1 MNVISNKEEFIEKV
15 PRYLV
20 FKEKRNLIFTVNF
33 VSIVFAVKK
42 DELYVE
48 TFHRTEKIKQMN
60 KERYYFECQKSL
72 LADRCF
78 LYYFVRNTL
87 AKNSNLVG
95 TETTKWTR
103 TKFCRC

>member
-15 PRYLV
+15 PRYLA

-48 TFHRTEKIKQMN
+48 TFHRTEKIKIN
-60 KERYYFECQKSL
+60 KERYYFECQISL

-87 AKNSNLVG
+87 AKYSNLLKLQSGRGQSFAVVN
-95 TETTKWTR
+95 
-103 TKFCRC
+103 